1 MKAHIRKFH
10 SQPSG
15 KAEEGAELN
24 SHKVPRLSV
33 EYQTGGAAST
43 RGTKRETTEEES
55 KNNVKAP
62 KPEDADST
70 PTTSDEYC
78 GGLDRLFP
86 ANIDKMGRPKN

>member
-10 SQPSG
+10 SEAAKQ
-15 KAEEGAELN
+15 KAEEGAELLKLELLN
-24 SHKVPRLSV
+24 SHKVPLLSV
-33 EYQTGGAAST
+33 ELQTGGAAST

-70 PTTSDEYC
+70 PTISD
-78 GGLDRLFP
+78 
-86 ANIDKMGRPKN
+86 